1 MASYIAT
8 KNFYMEKSDRQFDEG
23 KVYDLQTYEADEIN
37 KQITAVYGEEW
48 LKYREEGIEEA
59 VSAF

>member
-23 KVYDLQTYEADEIN
+23 KVYDLQTYEAEEIN
-37 KQITAVYGEEW
+37 KQIAAVYGEEW
-48 LKYREEGIEEA
+48 LKYREEGIKEA
-59 VSAF
+59 EPAS